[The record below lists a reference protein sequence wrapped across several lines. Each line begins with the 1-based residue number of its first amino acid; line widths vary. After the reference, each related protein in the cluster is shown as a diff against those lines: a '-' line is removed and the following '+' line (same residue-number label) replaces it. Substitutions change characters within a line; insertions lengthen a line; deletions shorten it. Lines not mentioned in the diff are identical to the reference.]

1 MQRLSSQFEF
11 SLSIKIPIFIG
22 VLIIIC
28 FILLRI
34 VNILSTV
41 SSFLWIWKF
50 SSSIR
55 AMFLRILAMWIRRRR
70 NVTYLS
76 FRCKLPSY
84 FMVIKSCRGFSKPT
98 VYILRTR
105 SIIISSLCSHT
116 FSLRLL
122 NFRLFWRTVRTPIS
136 SFWNSSSRI
145 LSSCILLRRLSTSM
159 SRHDWTVFLCC
170 CFLQSTWGLVY
181 FSIHNIV

>member
-1 MQRLSSQFEF
+1 MQRLSSQFQF
-11 SLSIKIPIFIG
+11 SLSIKVPIFID
-22 VLIIIC
+22 VLIILC
-28 FILLRI
+28 FILLCI
-34 VNILSTV
+34 VDILSTV
-41 SSFLWIWKF
+41 RSFLWIWKF
-50 SSSIR
+50 SSSVR
-55 AMFLRILAMWIRRRR
+55 AMFLRILAMWIRRRW

-76 FRCKLPSY
+76 FRRKLTSY

-105 SIIISSLCSHT
+105 TIKISSLCSHS

-145 LSSCILLRRLSTSM
+145 LSSCI
-159 SRHDWTVFLCC
+159 
-170 CFLQSTWGLVY
+170 
-181 FSIHNIV
+181 